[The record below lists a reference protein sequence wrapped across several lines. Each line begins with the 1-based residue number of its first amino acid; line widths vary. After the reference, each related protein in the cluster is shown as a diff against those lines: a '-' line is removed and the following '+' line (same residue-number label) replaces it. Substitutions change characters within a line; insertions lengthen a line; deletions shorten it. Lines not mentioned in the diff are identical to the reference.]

1 MMETG
6 PGELKILTLNWAVYR
21 KIVPSVNQGLS
32 VYRKIVP
39 PVNQGLSVK

>member
-21 KIVPSVNQGLS
+21 KIVP
-32 VYRKIVP
+32 
-39 PVNQGLSVK
+39 PVNQGLSVKQPLLPKVPGAGRRR